1 MTILQTELSCD
12 QYLPSYKHFFVQI
25 LPSKMYSEKLTSK
38 YFSPRGCGPTATAGS
53 LKLTLNN
60 GAYQTV

>member
-1 MTILQTELSCD
+1 MTILQTELGCD
-12 QYLPSYKHFFVQI
+12 QYLPSYKLFFVQI
-25 LPSKMYSEKLTSK
+25 LPSENSEKLTSK
-38 YFSPRGCGPTATAGS
+38 YFSPRGCGPTATARS